1 GTKGPGETQIETD
14 RRLIGDRIAVLRRK
28 LAEIDRQRAT
38 QRKNREQEWRVSLV
52 GYTNAGKSTLMNT
65 LANATV
71 LAENR
76 LFATLDSTTRTVY
89 LSPEWK
95 TLLSDT
101 VGFIRKLPHKLVES
115 FKSTLDEVRES
126 DVLLH
131 VVDVNHPNFE
141 QHIAVVNET
150 LRELGVTDKPTLMVF
165 NKIDALEERGLLM
178 ALREQFPDAVMVS
191 GLRGIGIEELKRR
204 LQAFIERDYVER
216 IAYFPMNMTRAVA
229 YIHKS
234 AEVLDESYVMAQAR
248 YAEESELVTRV
259 HFRLSPKL
267 TKEIDGLLDTLP
279 EYIPTDAPA
288 LV

>member
-1 GTKGPGETQIETD
+1 
-14 RRLIGDRIAVLRRK
+14 
-28 LAEIDRQRAT
+28 
-38 QRKNREQEWRVSLV
+38 
-52 GYTNAGKSTLMNT
+52 
-65 LANATV
+65 
-71 LAENR
+71 
-76 LFATLDSTTRTVY
+76 
-89 LSPEWK
+89 
-95 TLLSDT
+95 
-101 VGFIRKLPHKLVES
+101 
-115 FKSTLDEVRES
+115 
-126 DVLLH
+126 